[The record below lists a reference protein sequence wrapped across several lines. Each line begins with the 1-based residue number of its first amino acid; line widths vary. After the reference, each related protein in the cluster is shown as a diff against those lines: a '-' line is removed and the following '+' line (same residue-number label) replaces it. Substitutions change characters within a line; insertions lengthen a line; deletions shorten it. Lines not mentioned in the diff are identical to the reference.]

1 MGVFST
7 NYRHERNVFFGNGSF
22 FWQNMR
28 IRAVIFSWKI
38 RKKGHLIVFFGPS
51 CIVEFWQKWSFLTKF
66 GMKAGGFSW
75 KIWKIWYWRYV
86 FLLERTFFWQN
97 MGMIT
102 VCCSENGRFFWQNL
116 GMRASIFSWKIG
128 NKSILST
135 FVKNRKRM
143 AS

>member
-1 MGVFST
+1 MTWDERMGVFST

-66 GMKAGGFSW
+66 GMKAGGFH
-75 KIWKIWYWRYV
+75 KKFENMILKVCV
-86 FLLERTFFWQN
+86 FVRKDIFLTKYGHDNSVLFREWTIFLTKS
-97 MGMIT
+97 GH
-102 VCCSENGRFFWQNL
+102 E
-116 GMRASIFSWKIG
+116 SINF
-128 NKSILST
+128 
-135 FVKNRKRM
+135 FVKNWK
-143 AS
+143 